1 MNIPKM
7 TKWKE
12 QKCLIED
19 LENFQIFNFQFSI
32 FNFQIWCLTPNSK
45 IEN

>member
-1 MNIPKM
+1 MNIPKIPNG
-7 TKWKE
+7 KNKNVSF
-12 QKCLIED
+12 ED

-45 IEN
+45 K